1 VDRIDAI
8 WQKTEFDLDK
18 YKERDFI
25 LTGINKVVVIL
36 DESLSEIQDIL
47 GSRYVK
53 RLIVKVQKLADD
65 LLIVSDTIEA
75 WRECQR
81 NWLYL
86 ENIFSSKDIRQQRS
100 KDFQDFDNV
109 NKAWNKIM
117 RKVSNSKKVIKNCNE
132 KQLREFIK
140 YNEQMDRIQKNLD
153 QFLEEKRTDFP
164 RFYFISSDELLQ
176 LLAEQKVVSSVEKHL
191 NKCFDNV

>member
-1 VDRIDAI
+1 MDRIDAV

-25 LTGINKVVVIL
+25 LTGIDKVVVIL

-86 ENIFSSKDIRQQRS
+86 ENIFSSKDIRQQRN

>member
-1 VDRIDAI
+1 MDRIDAI

-25 LTGINKVVVIL
+25 LTGIDKVVVIL

-100 KDFQDFDNV
+100 KDYQDFDNV

>member
-100 KDFQDFDNV
+100 KDYQDFDNV

>member
-1 VDRIDAI
+1 MDRIDAI

-100 KDFQDFDNV
+100 KDYQDFDNV

>member
-25 LTGINKVVVIL
+25 LTGIDKVVVIL

-100 KDFQDFDNV
+100 KDYQDFDNV